1 MQSFVSPS
9 AGYGKVTVRILLLL
23 NPNAR
28 RGAQS
33 AEAVE
38 KAFDVEQCEVI
49 REEPDQN
56 DGGARIMKRYVGEV
70 DCVAVGGGDG
80 TLINAIPG
88 LIETKLPLGILPL
101 GTFNDLAKTLGVPV
115 DLEGAVRVILDGNK
129 RALDVGRVA
138 GRYFLNEA
146 SIGISTRIARRQT
159 PEAKKRFGFLA
170 IIATTL
176 AALVKSRPFSAT
188 VRYDGK
194 EERFRTLQL
203 TVANSHHFG
212 GFITNKDA
220 AIDDGMLDLYSL
232 DIHNWADVM
241 RLLGPIAR
249 HEISQSPAVRNRKST
264 QFEVLT
270 TRPRAVFT
278 DGEPAA
284 MTPAMFTV
292 LPAAIEVFVPRDGT
306 PSK

>member
-1 MQSFVSPS
+1 MRV
-9 AGYGKVTVRILLLL
+9 LLLL

-28 RGAQS
+28 RGDDS
-33 AEAVE
+33 ADAV
-38 KAFDVEQCEVI
+38 KRAFEIANCEII
-49 REEPDQN
+49 REAPDQS
-56 DGGARIMKRYVGEV
+56 DGGARIMRHYAGRI
-70 DCVAVGGGDG
+70 DCVVVGGGDG

-101 GTFNDLAKTLGVPV
+101 GTFNDLARTLELPR
-115 DLEGAVRVILDGNK
+115 DPERAVRVILDGHK
-129 RALDVGRVA
+129 KALDVGRV
-138 GRYFLNEA
+138 GNRYFLNEA

-159 PEAKKRFGFLA
+159 PAAKKRFGFLA

-176 AALVKSRPFSAT
+176 TALGRSRPFSAT

-220 AIDDGMLDLYSL
+220 AIDDGILDLYSL
-232 DIHNWADVM
+232 NIRNWADVA
-241 RLLGPIAR
+241 RLIGPIAR
-249 HEISQSPAVRNRKST
+249 HEISESPAVRNRKST
-264 QFEVLT
+264 TFEVLT
-270 TRPRAVFT
+270 TRPRAIFT

-284 MTPAMFTV
+284 MTPATFTV
-292 LPAAIEVFVPRDGT
+292 LPGAIEVFVPRNGI
-306 PSK
+306 PKK